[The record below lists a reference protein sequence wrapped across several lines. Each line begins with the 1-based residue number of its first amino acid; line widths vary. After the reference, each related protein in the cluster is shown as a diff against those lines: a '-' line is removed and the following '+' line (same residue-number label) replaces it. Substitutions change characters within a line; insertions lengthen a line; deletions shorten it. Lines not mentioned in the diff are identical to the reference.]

1 MSINIIIL
9 DFFCYFN
16 SHEDYYIFRDWEC
29 YKDLDEPRETD
40 VVTDI
45 AYQLIHNEPGNK
57 MKVMMGGGRP
67 AFFLKKEDEQP
78 KPKDSDYDN
87 YTWDCYSNE

>member
-1 MSINIIIL
+1 ML

-67 AFFLKKEDEQP
+67 AFFLKKEEQP
-78 KPKDSDYDN
+78 ETKDSGYDS